1 MTRRTALAALLI
13 VAIAG
18 SLFAVEGQKEAP
30 TPKLTVT
37 YYYLPG

>member
-1 MTRRTALAALLI
+1 MRLMLVLMFVTASALASPPPTAS
-13 VAIAG
+13 ADGETA
-18 SLFAVEGQKEAP
+18 

>member
-1 MTRRTALAALLI
+1 MRRGIALAALLI

-18 SLFAVEGQKEAP
+18 SLFAAEAQKEAP
-30 TPKLTVT
+30 KPKLTVT